1 MIFVTLGTQ
10 AMDFTRCLRML
21 DEMIEHYDIKEDV
34 VVQIGNSNYKSEN
47 FKILSF
53 LPEDIFKKYIDE
65 ASVVISHAGSGAL
78 FNAIKKGKKTITVA
92 RLKKYHEM
100 VDDHQ
105 TELAKKLSEEGYI
118 IDGTYSLVDAWSK
131 LQGFTP
137 RANDFQCTIVDE
149 LRSLIKE
156 WMS

>member
-1 MIFVTLGTQ
+1 
-10 AMDFTRCLRML
+10 
-21 DEMIEHYDIKEDV
+21 
-34 VVQIGNSNYKSEN
+34 
-47 FKILSF
+47 
-53 LPEDIFKKYIDE
+53 
-65 ASVVISHAGSGAL
+65 
-78 FNAIKKGKKTITVA
+78 
-92 RLKKYHEM
+92 M

-131 LQGFTP
+131 LQDFTP

-149 LRSLIKE
+149 LRLVLKE